1 MTNERFIE
9 LLEEA
14 GYSHRAYSG
23 RGMFGDYC
31 IGASTEGNA
40 ANMLSDILVHC
51 EITNEERVEVAGIFK
66 NKRTD
71 DLSRGTIVYFP
82 AMKWEDTAQ

>member
-1 MTNERFIE
+1 MDNERFIE

-23 RGMFGDYC
+23 RGMFGEYC
-31 IGASTEGNA
+31 IGASTKGDA
-40 ANMLSDILVHC
+40 AGILSDILTHC
-51 EITNEERVEVAGIFK
+51 EITNEEQVEVAKIFK

-71 DLSRGTIVYFP
+71 DLGRGTIVYFP
-82 AMKWEDTAQ
+82 AMKWEEAAQ

>member
-14 GYSHRAYSG
+14 GYNHRAYSG
-23 RGMFGDYC
+23 RGMFGEYC
-31 IGASTEGNA
+31 IGASTKSDA
-40 ANMLSDILVHC
+40 ADMLSDILVYC

-71 DLSRGTIVYFP
+71 DLGMGTIVYFP
-82 AMKWEDTAQ
+82 SMKWKDEK